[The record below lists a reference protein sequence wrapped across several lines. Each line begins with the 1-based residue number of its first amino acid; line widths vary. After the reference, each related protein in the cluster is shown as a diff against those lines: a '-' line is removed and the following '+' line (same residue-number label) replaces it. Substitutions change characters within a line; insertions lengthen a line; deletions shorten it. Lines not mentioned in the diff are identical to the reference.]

1 MHRKVSCPRKLTRRK
16 MNRANEMACDMT
28 TYATSYDVEEGF
40 RTLTQEEQ
48 NRAEALLLE
57 AAIIVD
63 AYNQAASED
72 AKRLV
77 SCRMVRRQLGAGDGG
92 DIQFPMGSTQGSMSA
107 MGYSQSWTMSS
118 GAVGEL
124 YLSKL
129 DKKLLGVGNRI
140 GSHSPLEDMTDAGD

>member
-1 MHRKVSCPRKLTRRK
+1 MDDKRT
-16 MNRANEMACDMT
+16 A
-28 TYATSYDVEEGF
+28 YATSYDVEEGF

-92 DIQFPMGSTQGSMSA
+92 DIQFPMG
-107 MGYSQSWTMSS
+107 
-118 GAVGEL
+118 
-124 YLSKL
+124 
-129 DKKLLGVGNRI
+129 LLR
-140 GSHSPLEDMTDAGD
+140 AA